1 MIFVNKVKL
10 AVEKAGGP
18 TYVAIQLK
26 CSGTA
31 VQAWVRNGRVSN
43 IEKAK
48 LLSEL
53 SGVSVLEIRPC

>member
-1 MIFVNKVKL
+1 MIFTNKVRE
-10 AVEKAGGP
+10 AVDKAGGP
-18 TYVAIQLK
+18 TYVAVQFK

-31 VQAWVRNGRVSN
+31 VHAWIRNGRVGN

-53 SGVSVLEIRPC
+53 SGVAVKDLRPC